1 MKIGTKIILSFIGAF
16 AFILLISIITLNGF
30 KEFDN
35 NFEKSI
41 KRYYQLTIWSNE
53 VIIGLE
59 YNDIK
64 LRDAILAKDKAE
76 ENVYL
81 EQAKNVSLK
90 ISAALDSLNNSVKS
104 DKGKQLLSELAAIRA
119 DYRAKREEVFKL
131 LNENKKDD
139 AYNFLNN
146 TLSISEK
153 AYIEKCRD
161 LIAYS
166 ERELNNFYSKLH
178 EEYQSTQQ
186 TVIIIIVLSIVFMI
200 LITWVLV
207 RNINKP
213 LNKAVTAANEI
224 ANGNVNVDLES
235 KSKDETGILLDSMK
249 EMTNTIKKLV
259 NEMNTMTDYAVNG
272 KLDARGKENDF
283 QGEYRNIVRGFNA
296 TLDAV
301 IGPLNVSAEYIDR
314 ISKGDIPP
322 KITDEYKGD
331 FNEIKNNL
339 NVLIDATQEISNTLE
354 ELADGNID
362 LNIKE
367 RSSNDIL
374 IRSVN
379 KTIAAIKE
387 LTNDTKYLAENAMLG
402 NLKIEVDEQKYDGE
416 FKKIIIGINDTL
428 SSVANIIDSM
438 SANVMIGDKN
448 GRINFVNK
456 SNFALFEKHYK
467 NIKSHLPDFDINQVI
482 GNTIDKFHKNPLH
495 QKSLLANLTKQHRAM
510 ITMGD
515 AKFWLNVSP
524 INNKRGERL
533 AYIVEWLDYTDET
546 NFNDGLQ
553 HLIENMTE
561 GNLKTRMDVEKVSG
575 MYKDTALGINKML
588 DKLLEPINDVTEAL
602 KQMANGNLSLKLE
615 GNYKGDH
622 AIIINA
628 LNTTI
633 EQMPFK
639 ETFQVLQAISNG
651 DLTRKMEGDYKGD
664 ALQLKEA
671 LNSTIDSLNELLS
684 QVAVTVDEVTRG
696 AMQVSDAST
705 ALSQGATEQAASLE
719 EITSSMAEIGSQTK
733 TNAENANQ
741 ANILTY
747 EAKEAAEKGNREMEQ
762 LNKAMDE
769 ITESSR
775 NISKIIK
782 VIDEIAF
789 QTNLLALNAA
799 VEAARAGRHGKG
811 FAVVAE
817 EVRNLAARSAAA
829 AKETSELIENS
840 IKAVENGSMIAIRTA
855 ESLDEIRNSSTKVAD
870 IVGEIATSSSE
881 QAMAISQI
889 NEGLSQID
897 KVTQTNTA
905 SAEESASAAEE
916 LSGQAAQLKVMLSK
930 FKLNIDNINSAY
942 GEYESSRYVSGRSM
956 GRSLPHHETS
966 MHQDIS
972 LDDSYN
978 YTDNVN
984 PSDII
989 KLDED
994 DFGRY

>member
-16 AFILLISIITLNGF
+16 AFIVLISFITLNGYRSI
-30 KEFDN
+30 DS
-35 NFEKSI
+35 NFEQVVKE
-41 KRYYQLTIWSNE
+41 YYPLTVWSNT
-53 VIIGLE
+53 VINGLD
-59 YNDIK
+59 YNAVK

-76 ENVYL
+76 ENTYL
-81 EQAKNVSLK
+81 EQAKNISLK
-90 ISAALDSLNNSVKS
+90 ISAALDSLNNSIKS
-104 DKGKQLLSELAAIRA
+104 EQGKKLLSELTTIRA

-131 LNENKKDD
+131 LSENKKEE
-139 AYNFLNN
+139 AYNILHGPM
-146 TLSISEK
+146 SVSEK
-153 AYIEKCRD
+153 AYINKCNE
-161 LIAYS
+161 LIEYS
-166 ERELNNFYSKLH
+166 QFELNSFYNKSN
-178 EEYQSTQQ
+178 EEYLATTN
-186 TVIIIIVLSIVFMI
+186 TVLIIIALSVVFGI
-200 LITWVLV
+200 IIGWFLI

-213 LNKAVTAANEI
+213 LNKAVNAANEI
-224 ANGNVNVDLES
+224 AKGNVDVDLDT
-235 KSKDETGILLDSMK
+235 KSKDETGILLNSMK
-249 EMTNTIKKLV
+249 EMANTIKNLV
-259 NEMNTMTDYAVNG
+259 KEMNTVTDYAVNG
-272 KLDARGKENDF
+272 KLDARGKESEF
-283 QGEYRNIVRGFNA
+283 QGEYKNIVRGFNA

-339 NVLIDATQEISNTLE
+339 NVLIDSTQEISYILQQ
-354 ELADGNID
+354 LAKGNVE

-367 RSSNDIL
+367 RSADDIL

-379 KTIAAIKE
+379 TTINAIKQ
-387 LTNDTKYLAENAMLG
+387 LTRDTKYLAENAMLG
-402 NLKIEVDEQKYDGE
+402 NLKVEVDENKYDGE
-416 FKKIIIGINDTL
+416 FRNIINGINETL

-448 GRINFVNK
+448 GVINFVNK

-467 NIKSHLPDFDINQVI
+467 NIKSHLPEFDMNNVI
-482 GNTIDKFHKNPLH
+482 GNTIDKFHKNPSH
-495 QKSLLANLTKQHRAM
+495 QKTLLANLKGQHKAM
-510 ITMGD
+510 ISMGD

-524 INNKRGERL
+524 INNKKGERL
-533 AYIVEWLDYTDET
+533 AYVVEWVDYTDET
-546 NFNDGLQ
+546 NFNEGLQ

-561 GNLKTRMDVEKVSG
+561 GNLKTRMDAEKVAG
-575 MYKDTALGINKML
+575 MYKDTAIGINQML
-588 DKLLEPINDVTEAL
+588 DKLLEPIYDVTDAL
-602 KQMANGNLSLKLE
+602 KQMAEGNLSLKLE

-639 ETFQVLQAISNG
+639 ETFLVLQAIANG
-651 DLTRKMEGDYKGD
+651 DLTRKMEGNYKGD

-719 EITSSMAEIGSQTK
+719 EITSSMSEIGSQTK

-747 EAKEAAEKGNREMEQ
+747 EAKENAEKGNREMEQ

-855 ESLDEIRNSSTKVAD
+855 EALDEIRNSSTKVAD

-956 GRSLPHHETS
+956 SRSLPHHETFEK
-966 MHQDIS
+966 QEIS
-972 LDDSYN
+972 LDDGYN
-978 YTDNVN
+978 YSENVN